1 MNQALAIKI
10 AIIAGGVIGGA
21 GVGFGGYKGIQALRR
36 RSAAKKA
43 AKTID
48 SMMSP
53 VNGAGKDAANGAQA
67 AAA

>member
-48 SMMSP
+48 SKMSS
-53 VNGAGKDAANGAQA
+53 VKEAGNDANGAQA

>member
-48 SMMSP
+48 SKMSS
-53 VNGAGKDAANGAQA
+53 VKEAGNSAGGAQA